1 MEQIKNIAVL
11 TGATGGLG
19 YAFLKELQKEN
30 LDEIWAIGRNS
41 QKLDKL
47 AEEFGESLI
56 PMRLD
61 LTEDLDIRALNEAL
75 KKANPHISFLINNA
89 GVAQMKPSKDLSEA
103 EIENTINLNCKAPAI
118 ISNICLPYM
127 KRGSRIINISS
138 EAAFQPTPYINLYA
152 ATKAFLR
159 SYSRAMNVE
168 LKSSGITV
176 TAVCPGWIDTEFLVK
191 VINGK
196 KVKFGGLVVPEKVA
210 KKALKDAKK
219 GKDMSVCTLYVKLMH
234 LNVKFFP
241 QKLTMK
247 IWTNSIKKY
256 F

>member
-1 MEQIKNIAVL
+1 MEQTKNIAVL

-30 LDEIWAIGRNS
+30 LDEIWAIGRNLDRLE
-41 QKLDKL
+41 KLR
-47 AEEFGESLI
+47 EEFGERLVPI
-56 PMRLD
+56 RLD
-61 LTEDLDIRALNEAL
+61 LTKTEDIHALSEAL
-75 KKANPHISFLINNA
+75 KQATPQISFLINNA
-89 GVAQMKPSKDLSEA
+89 GIAQMKTSKDLTEE
-103 EIENTINLNCKAPAI
+103 EITSTVDLNCKAPAI

-127 KRGSRIINISS
+127 KKGSRIINISS
-138 EAAFQPTPYINLYA
+138 AAAFQPTPYINLYA
-152 ATKAFLR
+152 STKVFLR

-168 LKSSGITV
+168 LKPTGITV
-176 TAVCPGWIDTEFLVK
+176 TAVCPGWIDTDFLIK

-196 KVKFGGLVVPEKVA
+196 KVKFGGLVLPEKVA
-210 KKALKDAKK
+210 KKAIRDAKR

-234 LNVKFFP
+234 MNVKFFP

-247 IWTNSIKKY
+247 IWTNSVKKY

>member
-75 KKANPHISFLINNA
+75 KKTNPHISFLINNA

-176 TAVCPGWIDTEFLVK
+176 TAVCPGWIDAEFLVK

-247 IWTNSIKKY
+247 IWTNSVKKY

>member
-61 LTEDLDIRALNEAL
+61 LTEDQDIRALNEAL

-152 ATKAFLR
+152 ATKAFLH